1 MGFFDKI
8 QGLLNPAIIEEYDD
22 LYKNHFEAI
31 DKYVRNFYEPR
42 KKIELQEDKNAF
54 LCYDTKRKE
63 ISDYLYKDWVNKDYE
78 NNTVKLSFK
87 QKEYIVNHKNEILDL
102 YNRFNKYEKAT
113 EECIRYYNEYPHA
126 IAYYCVKVLDLYLT
140 SVEMPMYSIDE
151 KGNMDATMFCA
162 LMLKNTIKYVGELT
176 FLQKRELLEHKVFF
190 PEREKQLLKE
200 IKDNKICTDFQIN
213 ILGNEERKKYYKD
226 FLKEHGINNH
236 KQVESKQFC
245 LKRISLLDN
254 FCKDILHTEQIFHC
268 LAEVYNCYIFSFIKY
283 KFKKDNI
290 ESLSHKEKQYIIKNN
305 VEINKYIES
314 EAHKFVDEIKK
325 EYPLGT
331 ELYEEYFALDDEL
344 IAFDE
349 DDKKLSEQN
358 KKLSEPNSIE
368 WWRAS
373 FTLELLNMSNFLV
386 VMWAVSNDECW
397 KQDVLKQI
405 REYQSCGTEI
415 KKEKSWL
422 DNQYLYFQGCR
433 NEYFSCLSRWR
444 YRTVTQP
451 WVNNYLLNKFI
462 GHAFWDYKVFHAFL
476 EVNIDKKSTQ
486 HSSLFAEDVLDEL
499 VTFIINLNRIYNGGI
514 IVTFGNDNAGNWK
527 SYLYDK
533 LSANNITL
541 YNNIQE
547 ILFVDNQNKVVVVEY
562 ETTKESLKYNCV
574 NIRFKDLDKSPL
586 ISYISLF
593 NILDKEEVELDKE
606 EIKNCVSSWSNIGY
620 PTMKCFS
627 MYNYYPT
634 TCDFEATDEEWN
646 IRKLIWNFKANRGG
660 SLSNAKAMREIVPST
675 LQCLQYFF
683 GEYLSRLTF
692 VCIPAST
699 KSITKLR
706 YEDFSKEVCRFS
718 GMWNGYPHIT
728 VLKDKTTVREGGT
741 LVSGELYD
749 IDDEFFKDKY
759 VLLFDDVIT
768 RGRSM
773 LVFKQLLEEKGAIIV
788 GGFSIGRTKHER
800 LNNNPIDNLV
810 LQKDKYTEYHEE
822 RKRKLLEKYMIDIEE
837 PF

>member
-8 QGLLNPAIIEEYDD
+8 QGLLNPAIIEEYDN

-63 ISDYLYKDWVNKDYE
+63 ISDYLYKDWVNKGYE

-283 KFKKDNI
+283 KFKKDNV
-290 ESLSHKEKQYIIKNN
+290 ESLSHKEKQYIIKNY

-373 FTLELLNMSNFLV
+373 FTLELLNISNFLV